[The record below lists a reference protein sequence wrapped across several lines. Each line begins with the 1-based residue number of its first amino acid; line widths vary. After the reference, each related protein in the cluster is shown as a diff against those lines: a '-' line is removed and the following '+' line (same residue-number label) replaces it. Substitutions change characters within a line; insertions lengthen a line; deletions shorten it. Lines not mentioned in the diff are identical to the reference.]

1 MPMSIWAVRLPL
13 QQGRTAA
20 RPGQG
25 RSGPQPREPG
35 RVENGF
41 GASGCPQAPQP
52 LAQPAQRGRH
62 PDAGERTPAGH
73 CAAAWEGGLGQN
85 LALEPAPPAPRLE
98 QSLTLGCALGHAGE
112 GAGVPV
118 AAKCAGVSVHVC
130 VHVPA
135 LVHAH
140 FGCVSVH
147 ACVHAS
153 ACACVGWL
161 PVVPAAPALPPR
173 GFPGGAAAGG
183 RRSLS
188 AAQARGQ
195 AYCQK
200 HILHCDI
207 L

>member
-1 MPMSIWAVRLPL
+1 MSIWAVRPPL

-62 PDAGERTPAGH
+62 PDVGERTPAGH
-73 CAAAWEGGLGQN
+73 CAAAWEGAGAEPRTRTRPAHSEAGAKPYTGLRPGPHGRGSWGPGGRQV
-85 LALEPAPPAPRLE
+85 R
-98 QSLTLGCALGHAGE
+98 GCE
-112 GAGVPV
+112 
-118 AAKCAGVSVHVC
+118 C
-130 VHVPA
+130 
-135 LVHAH
+135 
-140 FGCVSVH
+140 
-147 ACVHAS
+147 ACVR
-153 ACACVGWL
+153 ACACISARTFWVCECAR
-161 PVVPAAPALPPR
+161 VCARVCVCVCRVAPSCPCSAGPSPTR
-173 GFPGGAAAGG
+173 FPGGAAAGG